1 MDKPAASAPT
11 GAKEKVDKQAR
22 QLAYDTRYKVR
33 QAMKAKS
40 GGQVDPATVKKA
52 YAAQL
57 AKSPAA
63 PAVKARAKQ
72 MLLGEDYIDAKKLA
86 TDSAVSALYK
96 VFVEHHQKDK
106 DGNTIPHEDELKES
120 DEKTFKVRVTDK
132 KTGKSYVRMASRTK
146 IAELRANSNVSSV
159 EMTGYGEP
167 AKSEKFKGKST
178 AATKSG
184 KGLDPVGKEDSDID
198 NDGDVDKSDKYLH
211 KRRKAIGK
219 AIAAKEDYNWQN
231 GFAELIEKKDKEKK
245 ITGEG
250 VNNQKLIKVFPV
262 GEQMEEPKD
271 KQLDQKEKKANMAK
285 KQVLQKKLQAVR
297 MGAGSD
303 IQASHEP
310 EGDMVEDKE
319 HEDKVRSQIKNL
331 NYGAKSE
338 ADYEAAARKAADDSA
353 RRRRQKENA
362 AKVRRS
368 EMGAA
373 RRRENRNYLRSI
385 GKYKGPMESTESEGD
400 MVEAKV
406 DKDMIFGKAA
416 ARNERRFGK
425 KGAFD
430 PAGSGPRGQDPSE
443 RAKLAVKRTQEHQA
457 KRGVKKVKG
466 MKEEMMKPEI
476 DTKPKSKKEKTEE
489 EDPRSMYTK
498 LNLAKNKMRAMGLNM
513 GYKPDKGLV
522 DAYNKVYDNISEDPD
537 KLADK
542 AYERAKT
549 LGARRRS
556 SYEYR
561 KKGSFG
567 PGKNERAGYNLSQSQ
582 KSRNVSPATQGGA
595 QTGGG
600 AKSFGFAK
608 NKSNP
613 VKSKSVYDS
622 GAVGHR
628 KKRDEKVTT
637 KKDGKTPLKTP
648 RYKMSAKQ
656 RIDHHSSRRQELRDP
671 KKNPKHTAN
680 K

>member
-1 MDKPAASAPT
+1 MDKPAASAPS

-52 YAAQL
+52 YASQL

-72 MLLGEDYIDAKKLA
+72 MLLGEDYINAKTLA
-86 TDSAVSALYK
+86 TESAVSALYK

-106 DGNTIPHEDELKES
+106 DGNTIPHDDELNES

-167 AKSEKFKGKST
+167 AKSEKYKGKST

-184 KGLDPVGKEDSDID
+184 KGLDPVGKEDGDIN
-198 NDGDVDKSDKYLH
+198 NDGKKDKTDKYLMN
-211 KRRKAIGK
+211 RRKAIGK

-310 EGDMVEDKE
+310 EGDMVE
-319 HEDKVRSQIKNL
+319 
-331 NYGAKSE
+331 
-338 ADYEAAARKAADDSA
+338 
-353 RRRRQKENA
+353 
-362 AKVRRS
+362 
-368 EMGAA
+368 
-373 RRRENRNYLRSI
+373 
-385 GKYKGPMESTESEGD
+385 
-400 MVEAKV
+400 AKV
-406 DKDMIFGKAA
+406 DKGMIFGKSA

-425 KGAFD
+425 KGQFD
-430 PAGSGPRGQDPSE
+430 PAGSGPRGQGTSE
-443 RAKLAVKRTQEHQA
+443 RAQLAVKRTQEHQA
-457 KRGVKKVKG
+457 RRGVKTKG

-513 GYKPDKGLV
+513 GYEPDKGLV

-549 LGARRRS
+549 LGSRRRS

>member
-72 MLLGEDYIDAKKLA
+72 MLLGEDYINAKTLA
-86 TDSAVSALYK
+86 TESAVSALYK

-167 AKSEKFKGKST
+167 AKSEKYKGKST

-310 EGDMVEDKE
+310 EGDV
-319 HEDKVRSQIKNL
+319 
-331 NYGAKSE
+331 
-338 ADYEAAARKAADDSA
+338 
-353 RRRRQKENA
+353 
-362 AKVRRS
+362 
-368 EMGAA
+368 
-373 RRRENRNYLRSI
+373 
-385 GKYKGPMESTESEGD
+385 
-400 MVEAKV
+400 VEAKV
-406 DKDMIFGKAA
+406 DKDMIFGKSA

-425 KGAFD
+425 KGHFD
-430 PAGSGPRGQDPSE
+430 PAGSGPRGQGTSE
-443 RAKLAVKRTQEHQA
+443 RAQLAVKRTQEHQA
-457 KRGVKKVKG
+457 RRGVKTKG

-513 GYKPDKGLV
+513 GYEPDKGLV

-537 KLADK
+537 TLSKK
-542 AYERAKT
+542 AYDRAKT
-549 LGARRRS
+549 LGSRRRS

-582 KSRNVSPATQGGA
+582 ASRNVSPATQGGN

-600 AKSFGFAK
+600 AKPFGFAK

-656 RIDHHSSRRQELRDP
+656 RMDHHSSRRQELRDP

>member
-72 MLLGEDYIDAKKLA
+72 MLLGEDYINAKTLA
-86 TDSAVSALYK
+86 TESAVSALYK

-106 DGNTIPHEDELKES
+106 DGNTIPHEDELNES
-120 DEKTFKVRVTDK
+120 DEKTFKIRVTDK

-167 AKSEKFKGKST
+167 AKSEKYKGKST

-250 VNNQKLIKVFPV
+250 VNNKKLIKVFPV

-310 EGDMVEDKE
+310 EGDV
-319 HEDKVRSQIKNL
+319 
-331 NYGAKSE
+331 
-338 ADYEAAARKAADDSA
+338 
-353 RRRRQKENA
+353 
-362 AKVRRS
+362 
-368 EMGAA
+368 
-373 RRRENRNYLRSI
+373 
-385 GKYKGPMESTESEGD
+385 
-400 MVEAKV
+400 VEAKV
-406 DKDMIFGKAA
+406 DKDMIFGKSA
-416 ARNERRFGK
+416 ARNERRSGK
-425 KGAFD
+425 KGHFD
-430 PAGSGPRGQDPSE
+430 PAGSGHRGQGTSE
-443 RAKLAVKRTQEHQA
+443 RAQLAVKRTKEHEA
-457 KRGVKKVKG
+457 RRGVKTKG

-513 GYKPDKGLV
+513 GYEPDKGLV

-549 LGARRRS
+549 LGSRRRS

-582 KSRNVSPATQGGA
+582 KSRNVSPATQGGS

-600 AKSFGFAK
+600 AKPFGFAR

-613 VKSKSVYDS
+613 IKSRSMGDS

-656 RIDHHSSRRQELRDP
+656 RMDHHSSRRQELRDP

>member
-72 MLLGEDYIDAKKLA
+72 MLLGEDYINAKTLA
-86 TDSAVSALYK
+86 TESAVSALYK

-106 DGNTIPHEDELKES
+106 DGNTIPHEDELNES

-167 AKSEKFKGKST
+167 AKSEKYKGKST

-184 KGLDPVGKEDSDID
+184 KGLDPVGKEDGDIN
-198 NDGDVDKSDKYLH
+198 NDGKKDKTDKYLMN
-211 KRRKAIGK
+211 RRKAIGK

-310 EGDMVEDKE
+310 EGDMVEDKDYE
-319 HEDKVRSQIKNL
+319 NKVRSQIK
-331 NYGAKSE
+331 GMSSKSE
-338 ADYEAAARKAADDSA
+338 ADYEAAARKAADESA

-373 RRRENRNYLRSI
+373 RRREARNELRRQ
-385 GKYKGPMESTESEGD
+385 GKYKGPMEAVESEGN
-400 MVEAKV
+400 VLEAKV
-406 DKDMIFGKAA
+406 DKGMIFGKSA

-425 KGAFD
+425 KGQFD
-430 PAGSGPRGQDPSE
+430 PAGSGPRGQGTSE
-443 RAKLAVKRTQEHQA
+443 RAQLAVKRTQEHEA

-513 GYKPDKGLV
+513 GYAPDKGLV
-522 DAYNKVYDNISEDPD
+522 DAYNQVYKGQQIDEILEKGTKGKVGFRTGMQGGKQVMKTDKVTVMNKGTKASGGTKARKRPQSPEGKAIGALMKHKSKQYSSERKASDARKAGD
-537 KLADK
+537 KKSAAKHDAAANR
-542 AYERAKT
+542 AYQ
-549 LGARRRS
+549 RRRS
-556 SYEYR
+556 VSGTLFD
-561 KKGSFG
+561 KTGNFHD
-567 PGKNERAGYNLSQSQ
+567 RADN
-582 KSRNVSPATQGGA
+582 
-595 QTGGG
+595 
-600 AKSFGFAK
+600 
-608 NKSNP
+608 
-613 VKSKSVYDS
+613 D
-622 GAVGHR
+622 
-628 KKRDEKVTT
+628 
-637 KKDGKTPLKTP
+637 
-648 RYKMSAKQ
+648 
-656 RIDHHSSRRQELRDP
+656 
-671 KKNPKHTAN
+671 
-680 K
+680 

>member
-72 MLLGEDYIDAKKLA
+72 MLLGEDYINAKTLA
-86 TDSAVSALYK
+86 TESAVSALYK

-120 DEKTFKVRVTDK
+120 DEKTFKIRVTDK

-167 AKSEKFKGKST
+167 AKSEKYKGKST

-310 EGDMVEDKE
+310 EGDV
-319 HEDKVRSQIKNL
+319 
-331 NYGAKSE
+331 
-338 ADYEAAARKAADDSA
+338 
-353 RRRRQKENA
+353 
-362 AKVRRS
+362 
-368 EMGAA
+368 
-373 RRRENRNYLRSI
+373 
-385 GKYKGPMESTESEGD
+385 
-400 MVEAKV
+400 VEAKV
-406 DKDMIFGKAA
+406 DKDMIFGKSA

-425 KGAFD
+425 KGHFD
-430 PAGSGPRGQDPSE
+430 PAGSGPRGQGTSE
-443 RAKLAVKRTQEHQA
+443 RAQLAVKRTKEHEA
-457 KRGVKKVKG
+457 RRGVKTKG

-513 GYKPDKGLV
+513 GYEPDKGLI
-522 DAYNKVYDNISEDPD
+522 DAYQKVYNGQQIDEILEKGTRGKVDFRTGMSKGKQAMKTD
-537 KLADK
+537 KVTVMNKGTKASGGTKARKRPQSPEGKAIGALMKHKSAQWKAERKRKDALKKGDKKEADK
-542 AYERAKT
+542 QWKKAQ
-549 LGARRRS
+549 S
-556 SYEYR
+556 SYDKR
-561 KKGSFG
+561 T
-567 PGKNERAGYNLSQSQ
+567 SQSG
-582 KSRNVSPATQGGA
+582 KLFDK
-595 QTGGG
+595 TGDFHDR
-600 AKSFGFAK
+600 AD
-608 NKSNP
+608 N
-613 VKSKSVYDS
+613 D
-622 GAVGHR
+622 
-628 KKRDEKVTT
+628 
-637 KKDGKTPLKTP
+637 
-648 RYKMSAKQ
+648 
-656 RIDHHSSRRQELRDP
+656 
-671 KKNPKHTAN
+671 
-680 K
+680 

>member
-72 MLLGEDYIDAKKLA
+72 MLLGEDYINPKTLA
-86 TDSAVSALYK
+86 TESAVSALYK

-106 DGNTIPHEDELKES
+106 DGNTIPHDGELNES
-120 DEKTFKVRVTDK
+120 DEKTFKIRVTDK

-178 AATKSG
+178 ADTKSG

-198 NDGDVDKSDKYLH
+198 NDGDVDKTDKYLH

-262 GEQMEEPKD
+262 EEQMEEPKD

-310 EGDMVEDKE
+310 EGDIVDEAMMLSKRSKGPDRSTPYRKRPEKGTVPPEAADMKVGKDPRFKPKGYGYGSRKGRFFRPTSE
-319 HEDKVRSQIKNL
+319 VYTVTNADKVN
-331 NYGAKSE
+331 
-338 ADYEAAARKAADDSA
+338 
-353 RRRRQKENA
+353 
-362 AKVRRS
+362 
-368 EMGAA
+368 
-373 RRRENRNYLRSI
+373 
-385 GKYKGPMESTESEGD
+385 
-400 MVEAKV
+400 EAKV
-406 DKDMIFGKAA
+406 DDKKVFGVAA
-416 ARNERRFGK
+416 DRNERRFGK

-430 PAGSGPRGQDPSE
+430 LRGSGPRGQDPSE
-443 RAKLAVKRTQEHQA
+443 RAKLAVQRKKEHEER
-457 KRGVKKVKG
+457 RGKKTG
-466 MKEEMMKPEI
+466 SASYQPSGSMKEEMMKPEI
-476 DTKPKSKKEKTEE
+476 DTKPKSKNNKTEE
-489 EDPRSMYTK
+489 EDPRSMPTK
-498 LNLAKNKMRAMGLNM
+498 INLAKNKMRAMGLNM
-513 GYKPDKGLV
+513 GYKPDQGLV
-522 DAYNKVYDNISEDPD
+522 DAYNKVYNNISEDPD
-537 KLADK
+537 TLSRK
-542 AYERAKT
+542 AYDRAKK
-549 LGARRRS
+549 LGAKRRAS
-556 SYEYR
+556 KDPSGIY
-561 KKGSFG
+561 KS
-567 PGKNERAGYNLSQSQ
+567 ERAGYNLSQSQ
-582 KSRNVSPATQGGA
+582 QSRNVSPATQGGN

-600 AKSFGFAK
+600 AKSFGFAR

-613 VKSKSVYDS
+613 VKSKSGYDS
-622 GAVGHR
+622 GGEGHR
-628 KKRDEKVTT
+628 KKRDEKVTM

-656 RIDHHSSRRQELRDP
+656 RMDHHSSRRQELRDP

>member
-72 MLLGEDYIDAKKLA
+72 MLLGEDYINAKTLA
-86 TDSAVSALYK
+86 TESAVSALYK

-106 DGNTIPHEDELKES
+106 DGNTIPHEDELNES
-120 DEKTFKVRVTDK
+120 DEKTFKIRVTDK

-167 AKSEKFKGKST
+167 AKSEKYKGKST

-250 VNNQKLIKVFPV
+250 VNNKKLIKVFPV

-310 EGDMVEDKE
+310 EGDMVE
-319 HEDKVRSQIKNL
+319 
-331 NYGAKSE
+331 
-338 ADYEAAARKAADDSA
+338 
-353 RRRRQKENA
+353 
-362 AKVRRS
+362 
-368 EMGAA
+368 
-373 RRRENRNYLRSI
+373 
-385 GKYKGPMESTESEGD
+385 
-400 MVEAKV
+400 AKV
-406 DKDMIFGKAA
+406 DKDMIFGKSA

-425 KGAFD
+425 KGHFD
-430 PAGSGPRGQDPSE
+430 PAGSGPRGQGTSE
-443 RAKLAVKRTQEHQA
+443 RAQLAVKRTKEHEA
-457 KRGVKKVKG
+457 RRGVKTKG

-513 GYKPDKGLV
+513 GYEPDKGLV

-549 LGARRRS
+549 LGSRRRS

-582 KSRNVSPATQGGA
+582 KSRNVSPATQGGS

-600 AKSFGFAK
+600 AKPFGFAR

-613 VKSKSVYDS
+613 IKSRSMGDS

-656 RIDHHSSRRQELRDP
+656 RMDHHSSRRQELRDP

>member
-72 MLLGEDYIDAKKLA
+72 MLLGEDYINAKTLA
-86 TDSAVSALYK
+86 TESAVSALYK

-106 DGNTIPHEDELKES
+106 DGNTIPHEDELNES

-167 AKSEKFKGKST
+167 AKSEKYKGKST

-250 VNNQKLIKVFPV
+250 VNNKKLIKVFPV

-310 EGDMVEDKE
+310 EGDMVE
-319 HEDKVRSQIKNL
+319 
-331 NYGAKSE
+331 
-338 ADYEAAARKAADDSA
+338 
-353 RRRRQKENA
+353 
-362 AKVRRS
+362 
-368 EMGAA
+368 
-373 RRRENRNYLRSI
+373 
-385 GKYKGPMESTESEGD
+385 
-400 MVEAKV
+400 AKV
-406 DKDMIFGKAA
+406 DKDMIFGKSA

-425 KGAFD
+425 KGHFD
-430 PAGSGPRGQDPSE
+430 PAGSGPRGQGTSE
-443 RAKLAVKRTQEHQA
+443 RAQLAVKRTKEHEA
-457 KRGVKKVKG
+457 RRGVKTKG

-513 GYKPDKGLV
+513 GYEPDKGLI
-522 DAYNKVYDNISEDPD
+522 DAYQKVYNGQQIDEILEKGTRGKVDFRTGMSKGKQAMKTD
-537 KLADK
+537 KVTVMNKGTKASGGTKARKRPQSPEGKAIGALMKHKSAQWKAERKRKDALKKGDKKEADK
-542 AYERAKT
+542 QWNKAQSSYDK
-549 LGARRRS
+549 RRS
-556 SYEYR
+556 QS
-561 KKGSFG
+561 
-567 PGKNERAGYNLSQSQ
+567 GKLFDKTGDFHDRADN
-582 KSRNVSPATQGGA
+582 
-595 QTGGG
+595 
-600 AKSFGFAK
+600 
-608 NKSNP
+608 
-613 VKSKSVYDS
+613 D
-622 GAVGHR
+622 
-628 KKRDEKVTT
+628 
-637 KKDGKTPLKTP
+637 
-648 RYKMSAKQ
+648 
-656 RIDHHSSRRQELRDP
+656 
-671 KKNPKHTAN
+671 
-680 K
+680 

>member
-1 MDKPAASAPT
+1 MDKPAASAPV

-33 QAMKAKS
+33 QSLKAKS

-63 PAVKARAKQ
+63 PAIKARAKQ
-72 MLLGEDYIDAKKLA
+72 MLLGEDYINPKTLA
-86 TDSAVSALYK
+86 TESAVSALYK

-106 DGNTIPHEDELKES
+106 DGNTIPHDDELNES

-132 KTGKSYVRMASRTK
+132 KTGKNYVRMASRTK

-167 AKSEKFKGKST
+167 AKSEKYKGKST

-211 KRRKAIGK
+211 KKRKAIGK
-219 AIAAKEDYNWQN
+219 AIAAKEDFNWQN

-250 VNNQKLIKVFPV
+250 VNNKKLIKVFPV
-262 GEQMEEPKD
+262 GEQVEEPKD

-310 EGDMVEDKE
+310 EGDMVE
-319 HEDKVRSQIKNL
+319 
-331 NYGAKSE
+331 
-338 ADYEAAARKAADDSA
+338 
-353 RRRRQKENA
+353 
-362 AKVRRS
+362 
-368 EMGAA
+368 
-373 RRRENRNYLRSI
+373 
-385 GKYKGPMESTESEGD
+385 
-400 MVEAKV
+400 AKV
-406 DKDMIFGKAA
+406 DKPMIFGKSA

-425 KGAFD
+425 KGQFD
-430 PAGSGPRGQDPSE
+430 PAGSGPRGQGTSE
-443 RAKLAVKRTQEHQA
+443 RAQLAVKRTKEHEA
-457 KRGVKKVKG
+457 RRGVKTKG

-489 EDPRSMYTK
+489 EDPRSMPTK
-498 LNLAKNKMRAMGLNM
+498 INLAKNKMRAMGLNM
-513 GYKPDKGLV
+513 GYEPDAGLV
-522 DAYNKVYDNISEDPD
+522 DAYNKVYNNIGED
-537 KLADK
+537 ADTVSKK

-549 LGARRRS
+549 LGSRRRS

-561 KKGSFG
+561 KKGSYG
-567 PGKNERAGYNLSQSQ
+567 VGKNERAGYNLSQAQ
-582 KSRNVSPATQGGA
+582 QSRNTSAETQSGN

-600 AKSFGFAK
+600 SKSFGYAR

-613 VKSKSVYDS
+613 IKSKSVGDS

-648 RYKMSAKQ
+648 RYKLSMSK
-656 RIDHHSSRRQELRDP
+656 RVDHHSSRRQELKDP

>member
-40 GGQVDPATVKKA
+40 GGQVDPATIKKA

-72 MLLGEDYIDAKKLA
+72 MLLGEDYINAKTLA
-86 TDSAVSALYK
+86 TESAVSALYK

-120 DEKTFKVRVTDK
+120 DEKTFKVRVTDN

-167 AKSEKFKGKST
+167 ARSEKYKGKST

-184 KGLDPVGKEDSDID
+184 KGLDPVGKEDGDIN
-198 NDGDVDKSDKYLH
+198 NDGKKDKTDKYLMN
-211 KRRKAIGK
+211 RRKAIGK

-310 EGDMVEDKE
+310 EGDMVE
-319 HEDKVRSQIKNL
+319 
-331 NYGAKSE
+331 
-338 ADYEAAARKAADDSA
+338 
-353 RRRRQKENA
+353 
-362 AKVRRS
+362 
-368 EMGAA
+368 
-373 RRRENRNYLRSI
+373 
-385 GKYKGPMESTESEGD
+385 
-400 MVEAKV
+400 AKV
-406 DKDMIFGKAA
+406 DKGMIFGKSA

-425 KGAFD
+425 KGQFD
-430 PAGSGPRGQDPSE
+430 PAGSGPRGQGTSE
-443 RAKLAVKRTQEHQA
+443 RAQLAVKRTQEHEA

-513 GYKPDKGLV
+513 GYEPDKGLV
-522 DAYNKVYDNISEDPD
+522 DAYNKVYNNISEDPD
-537 KLADK
+537 KLSDK

-549 LGARRRS
+549 LGSRRRS

-582 KSRNVSPATQGGA
+582 KSRNVSPATQGGP

-656 RIDHHSSRRQELRDP
+656 RMDHHSSRRQELRDP

>member
-1 MDKPAASAPT
+1 MDKPAASAPV

-33 QAMKAKS
+33 QSLKAKS

-63 PAVKARAKQ
+63 PAIKARAKQ
-72 MLLGEDYIDAKKLA
+72 MLLGEDYINPKTLA
-86 TDSAVSALYK
+86 TESAVSALYK

-106 DGNTIPHEDELKES
+106 DGNTIPHDDELNES

-132 KTGKSYVRMASRTK
+132 KTGKNYVRMASRTK

-167 AKSEKFKGKST
+167 AKSEKYKGKST

-211 KRRKAIGK
+211 KKRKAIGK
-219 AIAAKEDYNWQN
+219 AIAAKEDFNWQN

-250 VNNQKLIKVFPV
+250 VNNKKLIKVFPV
-262 GEQMEEPKD
+262 GEQVEEPKD

-310 EGDMVEDKE
+310 EGDMVE
-319 HEDKVRSQIKNL
+319 
-331 NYGAKSE
+331 
-338 ADYEAAARKAADDSA
+338 
-353 RRRRQKENA
+353 
-362 AKVRRS
+362 
-368 EMGAA
+368 
-373 RRRENRNYLRSI
+373 
-385 GKYKGPMESTESEGD
+385 
-400 MVEAKV
+400 AKV
-406 DKDMIFGKAA
+406 DKPMIFGKSA

-425 KGAFD
+425 KGQFD
-430 PAGSGPRGQDPSE
+430 PAGSGPRGQGTSE
-443 RAKLAVKRTQEHQA
+443 RAQLAVKRGEEHKA
-457 KRGVKKVKG
+457 KRGMKKVKG

-489 EDPRSMYTK
+489 EDPRSMPTK
-498 LNLAKNKMRAMGLNM
+498 INLAKNKMRAMGLNM
-513 GYKPDKGLV
+513 GYEPDAGLV
-522 DAYNKVYDNISEDPD
+522 DAYNKVYNNIGED
-537 KLADK
+537 ADTVSKK

-549 LGARRRS
+549 LGSRRRS

-561 KKGSFG
+561 KKGSYG
-567 PGKNERAGYNLSQSQ
+567 VGKNERAGYNLSQAQ
-582 KSRNVSPATQGGA
+582 QSRNTSAETQSGN

-600 AKSFGFAK
+600 PKSFGYAR

-613 VKSKSVYDS
+613 VKSKSVGDT
-622 GAVGHR
+622 GVMGHR

-637 KKDGKTPLKTP
+637 KKDGKTPLKTA
-648 RYKMSAKQ
+648 RYKMSSQKRA
-656 RIDHHSSRRQELRDP
+656 DHHSSNRYELKDP

>member
-72 MLLGEDYIDAKKLA
+72 MLLGEDYINAKTLA
-86 TDSAVSALYK
+86 TESAVSALYK

-120 DEKTFKVRVTDK
+120 DEKTFKIRVTDK

-167 AKSEKFKGKST
+167 AKSEKYKGKST

-310 EGDMVEDKE
+310 EGDV
-319 HEDKVRSQIKNL
+319 
-331 NYGAKSE
+331 
-338 ADYEAAARKAADDSA
+338 
-353 RRRRQKENA
+353 
-362 AKVRRS
+362 
-368 EMGAA
+368 
-373 RRRENRNYLRSI
+373 
-385 GKYKGPMESTESEGD
+385 
-400 MVEAKV
+400 VEAKV
-406 DKDMIFGKAA
+406 DKDMIFGKSA

-425 KGAFD
+425 KGHFD
-430 PAGSGPRGQDPSE
+430 PAGSGPRGQGTSE
-443 RAKLAVKRTQEHQA
+443 RAQLAVKRTQEHQA
-457 KRGVKKVKG
+457 RRGVKTKG

-513 GYKPDKGLV
+513 GYEPDKGLI
-522 DAYNKVYDNISEDPD
+522 DAYQKVYNGQQIDEILEKGTKGKVGFRTGMQGGKQVMKTD
-537 KLADK
+537 KVTVMHKGTKASGGTKARKRSQSPEGKAIGALMKHKSQQWKAEDK
-542 AYERAKT
+542 ATKARKAGDKKTAAKQDAIANRAYD
-549 LGARRRS
+549 RRRKQS
-556 SYEYR
+556 GTLFD
-561 KKGSFG
+561 KTGDFHD
-567 PGKNERAGYNLSQSQ
+567 RADN
-582 KSRNVSPATQGGA
+582 
-595 QTGGG
+595 
-600 AKSFGFAK
+600 
-608 NKSNP
+608 
-613 VKSKSVYDS
+613 D
-622 GAVGHR
+622 
-628 KKRDEKVTT
+628 
-637 KKDGKTPLKTP
+637 
-648 RYKMSAKQ
+648 
-656 RIDHHSSRRQELRDP
+656 
-671 KKNPKHTAN
+671 
-680 K
+680 

>member
-72 MLLGEDYIDAKKLA
+72 MLLGEDYINAKTLA
-86 TDSAVSALYK
+86 TESAVSALYK

-106 DGNTIPHEDELKES
+106 DGNTIPHEDELNES
-120 DEKTFKVRVTDK
+120 DEKSFKVRVTDK

-167 AKSEKFKGKST
+167 AKSEKYKGKST

-250 VNNQKLIKVFPV
+250 VNNKKLIKVFPV

-310 EGDMVEDKE
+310 EGDMVE
-319 HEDKVRSQIKNL
+319 
-331 NYGAKSE
+331 
-338 ADYEAAARKAADDSA
+338 
-353 RRRRQKENA
+353 
-362 AKVRRS
+362 
-368 EMGAA
+368 
-373 RRRENRNYLRSI
+373 
-385 GKYKGPMESTESEGD
+385 
-400 MVEAKV
+400 AKV
-406 DKDMIFGKAA
+406 DKDMIFGKSA

-425 KGAFD
+425 KGHFD
-430 PAGSGPRGQDPSE
+430 PAGSGPRGQGTSE
-443 RAKLAVKRTQEHQA
+443 RAQLAVKRTKEHEA
-457 KRGVKKVKG
+457 RRGVKTKG

-513 GYKPDKGLV
+513 GYEPDKGLV
-522 DAYNKVYDNISEDPD
+522 DAYNKMYDNISEDPD
-537 KLADK
+537 KLSDK

-549 LGARRRS
+549 LGSRRRS

-600 AKSFGFAK
+600 AKSFGFAR

-613 VKSKSVYDS
+613 IKSRSMGDS
-622 GAVGHR
+622 GAEGHR

-648 RYKMSAKQ
+648 RYKMSAKK

>member
-72 MLLGEDYIDAKKLA
+72 MLLGEDYINAKTLA
-86 TDSAVSALYK
+86 TESAVSALYK

-167 AKSEKFKGKST
+167 AKSEKYKGKST

-250 VNNQKLIKVFPV
+250 VNNKKLIKVFPV

-310 EGDMVEDKE
+310 EGDMVE
-319 HEDKVRSQIKNL
+319 
-331 NYGAKSE
+331 
-338 ADYEAAARKAADDSA
+338 
-353 RRRRQKENA
+353 
-362 AKVRRS
+362 
-368 EMGAA
+368 
-373 RRRENRNYLRSI
+373 
-385 GKYKGPMESTESEGD
+385 
-400 MVEAKV
+400 AKV
-406 DKDMIFGKAA
+406 DKDMIFGKSA

-425 KGAFD
+425 KGHFD
-430 PAGSGPRGQDPSE
+430 PAGSGPRGQGTSE
-443 RAKLAVKRTQEHQA
+443 RAQLAVKRTKEHEA
-457 KRGVKKVKG
+457 RRGVKTKG

-513 GYKPDKGLV
+513 GYEPDKGLV

-549 LGARRRS
+549 LGSRRRS

-567 PGKNERAGYNLSQSQ
+567 PGKNESAGYNLSQSQ

-600 AKSFGFAK
+600 AKSFGFAR

-613 VKSKSVYDS
+613 IKSRSMGDS
-622 GAVGHR
+622 GAEGHR

-656 RIDHHSSRRQELRDP
+656 RMDHHSSRRQELRDP

>member
-72 MLLGEDYIDAKKLA
+72 MLLGEDYINAKKLA

-106 DGNTIPHEDELKES
+106 DGNTIPHEDELNES

-167 AKSEKFKGKST
+167 AKSEKYKGKST

-198 NDGDVDKSDKYLH
+198 NDGDVDKTDKYLH

-262 GEQMEEPKD
+262 EEQMGEPKD

-310 EGDMVEDKE
+310 
-319 HEDKVRSQIKNL
+319 
-331 NYGAKSE
+331 
-338 ADYEAAARKAADDSA
+338 
-353 RRRRQKENA
+353 
-362 AKVRRS
+362 
-368 EMGAA
+368 
-373 RRRENRNYLRSI
+373 
-385 GKYKGPMESTESEGD
+385 EGD

-457 KRGVKKVKG
+457 RRGVKTKG

-513 GYKPDKGLV
+513 GYEPDKGLV

>member
-72 MLLGEDYIDAKKLA
+72 MLLGEDYINAKTLA
-86 TDSAVSALYK
+86 TESAVSALYK

-120 DEKTFKVRVTDK
+120 DEKTFKIRVTDK

-167 AKSEKFKGKST
+167 AKSEKYKGKST

-310 EGDMVEDKE
+310 EGDMVE
-319 HEDKVRSQIKNL
+319 
-331 NYGAKSE
+331 
-338 ADYEAAARKAADDSA
+338 
-353 RRRRQKENA
+353 
-362 AKVRRS
+362 
-368 EMGAA
+368 
-373 RRRENRNYLRSI
+373 
-385 GKYKGPMESTESEGD
+385 
-400 MVEAKV
+400 AKV
-406 DKDMIFGKAA
+406 DKDMIFGKSA

-425 KGAFD
+425 KGHFD
-430 PAGSGPRGQDPSE
+430 PAGSGPRGQGTSE
-443 RAKLAVKRTQEHQA
+443 RAQLAVKRTKEHEA
-457 KRGVKKVKG
+457 RRGVKTKG

-513 GYKPDKGLV
+513 GYEPDKGLI
-522 DAYNKVYDNISEDPD
+522 DAYQKVYNGQQIDEILEKGTRGKVDFRTGMSKGKQAMKTD
-537 KLADK
+537 KVTVMNKGTKASGGTKARKRPQSPEGKAIGALMKHKSAQWKAERKRKDALKKGDKKEADK
-542 AYERAKT
+542 QWKKAQ
-549 LGARRRS
+549 S
-556 SYEYR
+556 SYDKR
-561 KKGSFG
+561 T
-567 PGKNERAGYNLSQSQ
+567 SQSG
-582 KSRNVSPATQGGA
+582 KLFDK
-595 QTGGG
+595 TGDFHDR
-600 AKSFGFAK
+600 AD
-608 NKSNP
+608 N
-613 VKSKSVYDS
+613 D
-622 GAVGHR
+622 
-628 KKRDEKVTT
+628 
-637 KKDGKTPLKTP
+637 
-648 RYKMSAKQ
+648 
-656 RIDHHSSRRQELRDP
+656 
-671 KKNPKHTAN
+671 
-680 K
+680 

>member
-72 MLLGEDYIDAKKLA
+72 MLLGEDYINAKTLA
-86 TDSAVSALYK
+86 TESAVSALYK

-106 DGNTIPHEDELKES
+106 DGNTIPHEDELNES

-167 AKSEKFKGKST
+167 AKSEKYKGKST

-231 GFAELIEKKDKEKK
+231 RFAELIEKKDKEKK

-250 VNNQKLIKVFPV
+250 VNNKKLIKVFPV

-310 EGDMVEDKE
+310 EGDMVE
-319 HEDKVRSQIKNL
+319 
-331 NYGAKSE
+331 
-338 ADYEAAARKAADDSA
+338 
-353 RRRRQKENA
+353 
-362 AKVRRS
+362 
-368 EMGAA
+368 
-373 RRRENRNYLRSI
+373 
-385 GKYKGPMESTESEGD
+385 
-400 MVEAKV
+400 AKV
-406 DKDMIFGKAA
+406 DKDMIFGKSA

-425 KGAFD
+425 KGHF
-430 PAGSGPRGQDPSE
+430 S
-443 RAKLAVKRTQEHQA
+443 
-457 KRGVKKVKG
+457 
-466 MKEEMMKPEI
+466 
-476 DTKPKSKKEKTEE
+476 TKIPCLPKSNYSTILTN
-489 EDPRSMYTK
+489 Y
-498 LNLAKNKMRAMGLNM
+498 
-513 GYKPDKGLV
+513 
-522 DAYNKVYDNISEDPD
+522 
-537 KLADK
+537 
-542 AYERAKT
+542 
-549 LGARRRS
+549 
-556 SYEYR
+556 
-561 KKGSFG
+561 F
-567 PGKNERAGYNLSQSQ
+567 
-582 KSRNVSPATQGGA
+582 
-595 QTGGG
+595 
-600 AKSFGFAK
+600 
-608 NKSNP
+608 
-613 VKSKSVYDS
+613 
-622 GAVGHR
+622 
-628 KKRDEKVTT
+628 
-637 KKDGKTPLKTP
+637 
-648 RYKMSAKQ
+648 
-656 RIDHHSSRRQELRDP
+656 
-671 KKNPKHTAN
+671 
-680 K
+680 

>member
-72 MLLGEDYIDAKKLA
+72 MLLGEDYINAKTLA
-86 TDSAVSALYK
+86 TESAVSALYK

-120 DEKTFKVRVTDK
+120 DEKTFKIRVTDK

-167 AKSEKFKGKST
+167 AKSEKYKGKST

-310 EGDMVEDKE
+310 EGDMVE
-319 HEDKVRSQIKNL
+319 
-331 NYGAKSE
+331 
-338 ADYEAAARKAADDSA
+338 
-353 RRRRQKENA
+353 
-362 AKVRRS
+362 
-368 EMGAA
+368 
-373 RRRENRNYLRSI
+373 
-385 GKYKGPMESTESEGD
+385 
-400 MVEAKV
+400 AKV
-406 DKDMIFGKAA
+406 DKGMIFGKSA

-425 KGAFD
+425 KGHFD
-430 PAGSGPRGQDPSE
+430 LAGSGPRGQGTSE
-443 RAKLAVKRTQEHQA
+443 RAQLAVKRTQEHQA
-457 KRGVKKVKG
+457 RRGVKTKG

-513 GYKPDKGLV
+513 GYEPDKGLI
-522 DAYNKVYDNISEDPD
+522 DAYQKVYNGQQIDEILEKGTRGKVDFRTGMSKGKQAMKTD
-537 KLADK
+537 KVTVMNKGTKASGGTKARKRPQSPEGKAIGALMKHKSAQWKAERKRKDALKKGDKKEADK
-542 AYERAKT
+542 QWKKAQ
-549 LGARRRS
+549 S
-556 SYEYR
+556 SYDKR
-561 KKGSFG
+561 T
-567 PGKNERAGYNLSQSQ
+567 SQSG
-582 KSRNVSPATQGGA
+582 KLFDK
-595 QTGGG
+595 TGDFHDR
-600 AKSFGFAK
+600 AD
-608 NKSNP
+608 N
-613 VKSKSVYDS
+613 D
-622 GAVGHR
+622 
-628 KKRDEKVTT
+628 
-637 KKDGKTPLKTP
+637 
-648 RYKMSAKQ
+648 
-656 RIDHHSSRRQELRDP
+656 
-671 KKNPKHTAN
+671 
-680 K
+680 

>member
-33 QAMKAKS
+33 QSLKAKS

-63 PAVKARAKQ
+63 PAIKARAKQ
-72 MLLGEDYIDAKKLA
+72 MLLGEDYINPKTLA
-86 TDSAVSALYK
+86 TESAVSALYK

-106 DGNTIPHEDELKES
+106 DGNTIPHDDELKES

-132 KTGKSYVRMASRTK
+132 KTGKNYVRMASRTK

-167 AKSEKFKGKST
+167 AKSEKYKGKST

-211 KRRKAIGK
+211 KKRKAIGK
-219 AIAAKEDYNWQN
+219 AIAAKEDFNWQN

-250 VNNQKLIKVFPV
+250 VNNKKLIKVFPV
-262 GEQMEEPKD
+262 GEQVEEPKD

-310 EGDMVEDKE
+310 EGDMVE
-319 HEDKVRSQIKNL
+319 
-331 NYGAKSE
+331 
-338 ADYEAAARKAADDSA
+338 
-353 RRRRQKENA
+353 
-362 AKVRRS
+362 
-368 EMGAA
+368 
-373 RRRENRNYLRSI
+373 
-385 GKYKGPMESTESEGD
+385 
-400 MVEAKV
+400 AKV
-406 DKDMIFGKAA
+406 DKPMIFGKSA

-425 KGAFD
+425 KGQFD
-430 PAGSGPRGQDPSE
+430 PAGSGPRGQGTSE
-443 RAKLAVKRTQEHQA
+443 RAQLAVKRGEEHKA
-457 KRGVKKVKG
+457 KRGMKKVKG

-489 EDPRSMYTK
+489 EDPRSMPTK
-498 LNLAKNKMRAMGLNM
+498 INLAKNKMRAMGLNM
-513 GYKPDKGLV
+513 GYEPDAGLV
-522 DAYNKVYDNISEDPD
+522 DAYNKVYNNIGEDAD
-537 KLADK
+537 TVSDK
-542 AYERAKT
+542 AYDRAKT
-549 LGARRRS
+549 LARARHN
-556 SYEYR
+556 R
-561 KKGSFG
+561 KDRGG
-567 PGKNERAGYNLSQSQ
+567 VGKNERAGYNLSQSQ
-582 KSRNVSPATQGGA
+582 KSRNRSAETQGGN

-600 AKSFGFAK
+600 AKSFGFAR

-613 VKSKSVYDS
+613 VKSKSGYDS
-622 GAVGHR
+622 GGQGHQ
-628 KKRDEKVTT
+628 KKADTKITT
-637 KKDGKTPLKTP
+637 KKDGKTPLKTA
-648 RYKMSAKQ
+648 RFKYSSKQ
-656 RIDHHSSRRQELRDP
+656 RSDMGFQGRMDKRDP